1 MKPVGPKA
9 LIEGVDL
16 LIEMFEQALGIC
28 TSSLFSMKLLSELKS
43 CLEITRF
50 IQQVRGIESGEPPD
64 VIGNL

>member
-1 MKPVGPKA
+1 MKPVGPEA

-28 TSSLFSMKLLSELKS
+28 RSSHFSMKLLSEFKS
-43 CLEITRF
+43 RLEITRF
-50 IQQVRGIESGEPPD
+50 IQQVRGIESGESPD

>member
-43 CLEITRF
+43 RLEITRF
-50 IQQVRGIESGEPPD
+50 IQQVRGIESGESPD